1 MHGIC
6 EVEFEMETG
15 EMGGAHHYICVDVY
29 LYFYVYLYI
38 CVLCSCEVEF
48 ETEVGEMGGA
58 DHYTPNPH
66 CCLFSVS
73 NFVIN
78 VVMII
83 SISSIFIFI
92 SIIIS
97 KVYI

>member
-1 MHGIC
+1 MC
-6 EVEFEMETG
+6 T
-15 EMGGAHHYICVDVY
+15 CVFVY
-29 LYFYVYLYI
+29 
-38 CVLCSCEVEF
+38 LCSCEVEF
-48 ETEVGEMGGA
+48 ETEVGEVGGA

-73 NFVIN
+73 NFPIN

-83 SISSIFIFI
+83 SISRIFISI